1 MSWSA
6 FWFTRWPFSYWA
18 HVKDYFINKLAI
30 DFARPPI
37 GMLLAHHGSL
47 NPRRIVVVVAENSR
61 SLLLQKG
68 GFMTLRKFVRV
79 LSDIKGFT
87 LAEMMAT
94 AGVVAVLVA
103 VAVPNYLAFQPNMR
117 LNGASREVLGK
128 LMWARSKAVQNNNTS
143 VVTFITDH
151 TFQVFNDANGNGS
164 ADANETITIDLQTD
178 YSDVT
183 FTVSGSSST
192 PTFNGRGTASSDTT
206 VTITNSSGSKTITVS
221 PTGNVKIS

>member
-1 MSWSA
+1 
-6 FWFTRWPFSYWA
+6 
-18 HVKDYFINKLAI
+18 
-30 DFARPPI
+30 
-37 GMLLAHHGSL
+37 
-47 NPRRIVVVVAENSR
+47 
-61 SLLLQKG
+61 
-68 GFMTLRKFVRV
+68 MTLQEFKRV
-79 LSDIKGFT
+79 LSNNRGFT
-87 LAEMMAT
+87 IGEMMAV
-94 AGVVAVLVA
+94 AGVISVVMAI
-103 VAVPNYLAFQPNMR
+103 AVPNYLSFQPSMR

>member
-1 MSWSA
+1 
-6 FWFTRWPFSYWA
+6 
-18 HVKDYFINKLAI
+18 
-30 DFARPPI
+30 
-37 GMLLAHHGSL
+37 
-47 NPRRIVVVVAENSR
+47 
-61 SLLLQKG
+61 
-68 GFMTLRKFVRV
+68 MTLRKFVRV